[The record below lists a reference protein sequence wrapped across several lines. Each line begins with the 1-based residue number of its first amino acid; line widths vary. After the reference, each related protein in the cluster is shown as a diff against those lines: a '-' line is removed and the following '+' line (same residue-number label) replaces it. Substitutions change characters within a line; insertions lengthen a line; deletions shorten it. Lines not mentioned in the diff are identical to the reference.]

1 MISRSTTPRRLPPD
15 ADGRRNDRRYDARL
29 GVAVGAAKVEE
40 VLVEEPEHVLGEVAR
55 RDGDRRQ
62 ARRLSKLLYEP
73 GAVGHALD
81 PQVEQCWAAVI
92 ESC

>member
-40 VLVEEPEHVLGEVAR
+40 VLVEEPEHVLGEV
-55 RDGDRRQ
+55 
-62 ARRLSKLLYEP
+62 
-73 GAVGHALD
+73 GHLEGVSGML
-81 PQVEQCWAAVI
+81 PTSPSRCTNPVP
-92 ESC
+92 